1 MQLAEILISLYS
13 GNSPSIYSIMNK
25 SVYITEITT
34 EENPILFHT
43 GFRFQTHKKTP
54 IDLYFELKSNTVVHQ
69 TVPNYYRKVPQII
82 GYLCSKRENKYIDT
96 GSVSLVTGL
105 NIQDATTDIYNQLIF
120 HDLDSPES
128 LITRRSEIKK
138 VVVLSDKGRKK
149 NHSFFKIIESPKKQ
163 TNLPLQTLF
172 SEFVY
177 YDGITFSKYQ
187 PEFNLYRNSFDDN
200 DNKSEY
206 WNCDACGG
214 NSNTGCM
221 SSTGDC
227 YR

>member
-1 MQLAEILISLYS
+1 MDKYDFLNL
-13 GNSPSIYSIMNK
+13 NSNLKRTNWSIVDNFENNWVDK
-25 SVYITEITT
+25 SQ
-34 EENPILFHT
+34 F
-43 GFRFQTHKKTP
+43 K
-54 IDLYFELKSNTVVHQ
+54 
-69 TVPNYYRKVPQII
+69 
-82 GYLCSKRENKYIDT
+82 
-96 GSVSLVTGL
+96 
-105 NIQDATTDIYNQLIF
+105 
-120 HDLDSPES
+120 
-128 LITRRSEIKK
+128 
-138 VVVLSDKGRKK
+138 
-149 NHSFFKIIESPKKQ
+149 FKIIESPKKQ